1 MATLFIVEDH
11 ARVGGALLKKEEF
24 SCDSD
29 ALIRVRELL
38 DEEDGRRRGVLPLLY
53 TLWIECDDG
62 SFMSNKAIRCESR
75 GFSTHRVV
83 GKMAVELET
92 LG

>member
-1 MATLFIVEDH
+1 MATLFIIEDH

-24 SCDSD
+24 ACDSD

-53 TLWIECDDG
+53 TLFIECDDG
-62 SFMSNKAIRCESR
+62 SFMSNEAVRWESR
-75 GFSTHRVV
+75 SFGAHRVV
-83 GKMAVELET
+83 GKMALELEIT
-92 LG
+92 G